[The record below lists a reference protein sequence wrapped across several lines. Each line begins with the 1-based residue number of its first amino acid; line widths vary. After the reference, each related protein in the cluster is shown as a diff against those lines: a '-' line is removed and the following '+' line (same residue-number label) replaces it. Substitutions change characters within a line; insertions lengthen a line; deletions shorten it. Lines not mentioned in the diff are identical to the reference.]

1 MLGSGPAGRK
11 GMRIAGGK
19 TNNGH
24 GHERKD
30 DMIGFELTPEQ
41 KTLQERARRF
51 AEEVILPVA
60 AQHDREGAFPLDVM
74 EKAHQQG
81 FFTPLVPK
89 KYGGQGLG
97 VLDNCI
103 IAEELAAGCMGIYV
117 SIFVSTLALYPIIR
131 FGTEE
136 QKERFLKPFCSK
148 FSIASYCLSEM
159 TVGSDPASMRTT
171 AVLEGDHYLLNGTKM
186 WITNGGYA
194 DFYLVFATT
203 DPQKRHKGIISLIV
217 PSKLEGVVPGEP
229 IDKMGQRAS
238 NTTSVVFKNVRV
250 PKENLL
256 GGEGEGFKKAMAA
269 LDITRPMIAIG
280 SVGIARSALELAT
293 QYAKK
298 RVQFGVPIAQHQA
311 VQFML
316 ADMAKDIEAA
326 RLLVWKA
333 AWLADQGVRNSK
345 EAAMAKAF
353 GADVAMRVTTDAV
366 QIYGGVGYTK
376 WHPVEKLMRDA
387 KVIQIYEGTAQIMRL
402 VIARQLLQET
412 EGTLY

>member
-1 MLGSGPAGRK
+1 
-11 GMRIAGGK
+11 
-19 TNNGH
+19 
-24 GHERKD
+24 
-30 DMIGFELTPEQ
+30 MIGFDLTQEQ
-41 KTLQERARRF
+41 RALQERAREF
-51 AEEVILPVA
+51 SKKVILPA
-60 AQHDREGAFPLDVM
+60 AAKHDREGTFPLDIM

-81 FFTPLVPK
+81 FFTPLIPK

-103 IAEELAAGCMGIYV
+103 LSEELAAGCMGMYV
-117 SIFVSTLALYPIIR
+117 SIFVSTLALYPIIK

-136 QKERFLKPFCSK
+136 QKKRFLIPFCSK
-148 FSIASYCLSEM
+148 FSIASYCLSEV

-171 AVLEGDHYLLNGTKM
+171 ALLDGDHYLLKGTKM

-203 DPQKRHKGIISLIV
+203 GPGKKHKGIIALIV
-217 PSKLEGVVPGEP
+217 PSHLEGIRHGEP

-238 NTTSVVFKNVRV
+238 NTTAVVFENVRV

-256 GGEGEGFKKAMAA
+256 GGEGEGFKKAMTA
-269 LDITRPMIAIG
+269 LDITRPMIAVG
-280 SVGIARSALELAT
+280 SVGIARTALELAT

-298 RVQFGVPIAQHQA
+298 RIQFGVPIAQHQA

-333 AWLADQGVRNSK
+333 AWLADRGIRNSK

-353 GADVAMRVTTDAV
+353 AADVAMQVTTNAV
-366 QIYGGVGYTK
+366 QIYGGMGYTK

-402 VIARQLLQET
+402 IIARQLLRET
-412 EGTLY
+412 ERSLY

>member
-1 MLGSGPAGRK
+1 
-11 GMRIAGGK
+11 
-19 TNNGH
+19 
-24 GHERKD
+24 
-30 DMIGFELTPEQ
+30 MIGFDFTPEERA
-41 KTLQERARRF
+41 LQERARRF
-51 AEEVILPVA
+51 SKEVILPAA
-60 AQHDREGAFPLDVM
+60 AQHDREGTFPLNIM
-74 EKAHQQG
+74 EKAHQEG

-103 IAEELAAGCMGIYV
+103 IAEELAAGCMGMYV
-117 SIFVSTLALYPIIR
+117 SIFVSTLALYPIVK
-131 FGTEE
+131 FGTED
-136 QKERFLKPFCSK
+136 QRERFLKPFCSK
-148 FSIASYCLSEM
+148 FSIASYCLSEVA
-159 TVGSDPASMRTT
+159 VGSDPASMRTT
-171 AVLEGDHYLLNGTKM
+171 AVLDGDHYLLNGAKM

-194 DFYLVFATT
+194 DFYLLFATT
-203 DPQKRHKGIISLIV
+203 DPKKKHKGIISLIV
-217 PSKLEGVVPGEP
+217 PSNLEGVSHGEP

-238 NTTSVVFKNVRV
+238 NTTPVIFKNVRV

-280 SVGIARSALELAT
+280 SVGIARTALELAT

-298 RVQFGVPIAQHQA
+298 RIQFGVPIAQHQA

-333 AWLADQGVRNSK
+333 AWLADQGIRNSK

-353 GADVAMRVTTDAV
+353 AADMAMRATTDAV
-366 QIYGGVGYTK
+366 QIYGGMGYTK

-402 VIARQLLQET
+402 IIARQLLQET
-412 EGTLY
+412 ERTLF

>member
-1 MLGSGPAGRK
+1 
-11 GMRIAGGK
+11 
-19 TNNGH
+19 
-24 GHERKD
+24 
-30 DMIGFELTPEQ
+30 MIGFDLTPEQ
-41 KTLQERARRF
+41 KVLQEKARKF
-51 AEEVILPVA
+51 AKEVISPVA
-60 AQHDREGAFPLDVM
+60 AKHDQEGTFPLEVM
-74 EKAHQQG
+74 EKAHREG

-89 KYGGQGLG
+89 QHGGQGLG

-103 IAEELAAGCMGIYV
+103 MSEELAAGCMGMYV

-148 FSIASYCLSEM
+148 FSIASYCLSEL
-159 TVGSDPASMRTT
+159 TVGSDPASMKTT
-171 AVLEGDHYLLNGTKM
+171 AVLDGDYYVLNGTKM

-203 DPQKRHKGIISLIV
+203 DPQKKHRGIISLIV
-217 PSKLEGVVPGEP
+217 PSSLEGVSHGEP

-238 NTTSVVFKNVRV
+238 NTTAVTFKNVRV
-250 PKENLL
+250 PTENLL

-280 SVGIARSALELAT
+280 AVGIARTAMELAS
-293 QYAKK
+293 QYALK
-298 RVQFGVPIAQHQA
+298 RVQFGVPIARHQA

-326 RLLVWKA
+326 RLLVYKA
-333 AWLADQGVRNSK
+333 AWLADQGIRNSK
-345 EAAMAKAF
+345 EASIAKVFA
-353 GADVAMRVTTDAV
+353 ADTAMRVTTDAV
-366 QIYGGVGYTK
+366 QIYGGMGYTK

-387 KVIQIYEGTAQIMRL
+387 KVIQIYEGSAQVMRMI
-402 VIARQLLQET
+402 IARQLLSET
-412 EGTLY
+412 EKIMANNP